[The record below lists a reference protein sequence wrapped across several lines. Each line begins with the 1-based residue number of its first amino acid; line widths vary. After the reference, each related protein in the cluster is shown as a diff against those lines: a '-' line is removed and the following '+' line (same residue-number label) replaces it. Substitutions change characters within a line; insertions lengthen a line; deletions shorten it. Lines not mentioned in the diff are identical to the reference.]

1 MKNYKKKQSE
11 YKKTFKNQYK
21 TYHKEEVKNEYGK
34 VIEYRIVEDK
44 GNVISLNNM
53 NLVFVKNNGVYVG
66 TDITRYP
73 FKIIHDE
80 LNIKKCRFY
89 DLRGSYATKILNSG
103 VEIRDV
109 ADMLGH
115 KNIET
120 TENYYITSLDE
131 NRNKASKKFD
141 KIINSDIINMIASY
155 K

>member
-1 MKNYKKKQSE
+1 MKNKL
-11 YKKTFKNQYK
+11 
-21 TYHKEEVKNEYGK
+21 
-34 VIEYRIVEDK
+34 IVSTSTAFC
-44 GNVISLNNM
+44 GLIAANVCWA
-53 NLVFVKNNGVYVG
+53 GVTLPSNV
-66 TDITRYP
+66 
-73 FKIIHDE
+73 
-80 LNIKKCRFY
+80 
-89 DLRGSYATKILNSG
+89 
-103 VEIRDV
+103 RDV